1 MLLSI
6 IRHIWKVRAARNILP
21 FIAVAAAVFCV
32 NEASSALVR
41 HSVQV
46 YGGFWVLKPLV
57 FVNHLEVSDGTR
69 ALPGPNGKLMY
80 GILTILVVGLSL
92 RGLRHHRD
100 APFCWHRA
108 GLGLAVGGMVA
119 NGYQLLIVGSVTD
132 FIGIRPLGILGVR
145 RFSQVFSFAD
155 LTIILGLWILGV
167 FLSPEFGELRARIR
181 QGLPFSGRGRRQS
194 VGRARDRRAS

>member
-6 IRHIWKVRAARNILP
+6 VRHIWKVRAARNVLP
-21 FIAVAAAVFCV
+21 FIAVVAAVFFV

-46 YGGFWVLKPLV
+46 YGGFWFLRPLV
-57 FVNHLEVSDGTR
+57 FVNHLEVSEGTR
-69 ALPGPNGKLMY
+69 GLPGPIGKLVY
-80 GILTILVVGLSL
+80 GLLTILFVGLSL

-100 APFCWHRA
+100 APLCWHRL
-108 GLGLAVGGMVA
+108 GLGLLLGGMVA
-119 NGYQLLIVGSVTD
+119 NGYQMLIVGSVTD
-132 FIGIRPLGILGVR
+132 FIGIRPLGLFGVR

-155 LTIILGLWILGV
+155 LAIVFGLWILV
-167 FLSPEFGELRARIR
+167 IFLSPELGELRDRIR
-181 QGLPFSGRGRRQS
+181 RGLPFIGQGRRQS